1 MQAADESPIQVH
13 RHPAV
18 SARIGQTLG
27 FNASFIS
34 TFSGPQERILGTDDS
49 HPERSS
55 INLFMRYALPLAVT
69 LAVLSACHAFPGF
82 FGNTTLYILLFL
94 VVTYSA
100 WCCGIRPSIF
110 VVLVAIVGAKYWF
123 IPPIRSFR
131 VPDIAQSI
139 SILAF
144 MFASTAVVIMGEV
157 RRRHNQQ
164 LQNGQAELE
173 VRVKERTVELDTANK
188 GLRELSA
195 RLLQLQDD
203 ERRRIARELHDSIGQ
218 LLAGLTMN
226 LSAARADIDR
236 LSKTATSLADS
247 EVLVQ
252 EMGKEVR
259 TISYLLHPPLLD
271 EAGLSSAVRWYIDG
285 FAQRSQIKVDLDLP
299 ADFERLSPELETAIF
314 RVVQECLTNIHRHSG
329 SSIAKIRLLH
339 VDGQVLVEV
348 EDKGKGI
355 SPEEREKMV
364 SGGAP
369 GVGIRGMRERMRQL
383 GGDLEIVS
391 NGTGTSI
398 LARLPAIENSSTAEV
413 SPLPD
418 APTAAA

>member
-1 MQAADESPIQVH
+1 MDESPILVH
-13 RHPAV
+13 RFPVGV
-18 SARIGQTLG
+18 SARIVKKLG
-27 FNASFIS
+27 FDGAFIS
-34 TFSGPQERILGTDDS
+34 PSSVTDHS
-49 HPERSS
+49 RPERNS
-55 INLFMRYALPLAVT
+55 INLFVRYVLPLAATV
-69 LAVLSACHAFPGF
+69 AVLLACHTFPGLI
-82 FGNTTLYILLFL
+82 GSTTLYILLFP
-94 VVTYSA
+94 VIAYSA
-100 WCCGIRPSIF
+100 WCCGIRPSIL
-110 VVLVAIVGAKYWF
+110 VVAVAIMVAKYWF
-123 IPPIRSFR
+123 IPPIYSFR
-131 VPDIAQSI
+131 VPDLAQSI

-144 MFASTAVVIMGEV
+144 MFASTTVVIMGEA

-173 VRVKERTVELDTANK
+173 VRVRERTVELDKANK

-203 ERRRIARELHDSIGQ
+203 ERRRIARDLHDSIGQ

-247 EVLVQ
+247 EALVQ

-271 EAGLSSAVRWYIDG
+271 EAGLSSAVRWYIEG
-285 FAQRSQIKVDLDLP
+285 FAQRSKIKIDLDLA
-299 ADFERLSPELETAIF
+299 ADFGRLSPELETAIF

-329 SSIAKIRLLH
+329 SAIAKIRLLH

-348 EDKGKGI
+348 TDEGRGI
-355 SPEEREKMV
+355 SPEKREEIV
-364 SGGAP
+364 SGGTP

-391 NGTGTSI
+391 NGTGTAI
-398 LARLPAIENSSTAEV
+398 LARLPAIENSATAEV
-413 SPLPD
+413 PPLPD
-418 APTAAA
+418 ASTATA